1 MADLQDMLL
10 FERYYGEANE
20 ITERIALPRNNP
32 FDELWW
38 QEIPWTFRL
47 SKIAVK
53 KLLEQIIS
61 AAVQCHNTPPKRI
74 WPLFC
79 KQ

>member
-10 FERYYGEANE
+10 FAHYYGEANE

-38 QEIPWTFRL
+38 QEIPW
-47 SKIAVK
+47 
-53 KLLEQIIS
+53 
-61 AAVQCHNTPPKRI
+61 
-74 WPLFC
+74 
-79 KQ
+79 

>member
-20 ITERIALPRNNP
+20 ITEWIALPRNNP
-32 FDELWW
+32 FDKLWW

-53 KLLEQIIS
+53 KLLEQFQQLYNVIILP
-61 AAVQCHNTPPKRI
+61 QNEFDRF
-74 WPLFC
+74 FC